1 MKCVLCIYT
10 TLFVIVNSCY
20 LLLLEESVVRVLIK
34 RSIISNVFI
43 PSKPLSPPLPAAEM
57 GTSSFSPSCFDD
69 TFTLNNSNKTCCSFR
84 RSP

>member
-1 MKCVLCIYT
+1 MCVIYT
-10 TLFVIVNSCY
+10 TFYLFNIIVNNCY
-20 LLLLEESVVRVLIK
+20 LLLLKESVVRVLIK
-34 RSIISNVFI
+34 RSTISNFFI
-43 PSKPLSPPLPAAEM
+43 PSKPLSLPVAEM